1 VEPTSVASHQ
11 RSVRLPQRGLATAT
25 GPNGAPTAAG
35 AVSTSHRR
43 YLQNDVVELAENHHE
58 RHVVRGT
65 RVSSIWRW
73 RLRDA
78 GDQAPPLSPRL
89 VLRAVLGP
97 SHSTGPA
104 RLASLG
110 RAVALIDRRLGCT
123 TPIDGMRSTKRRP
136 RHRAIAARRSVAL
149 ERCAGPHPLADT
161 RRLTDRWHHCHSH
174 GGRAV
179 CRRPPRLLT
188 PIVPAAVP
196 AVRTHVVRLRAAHL
210 SRGLSRPVVPPSV
223 PAAGRALAE
232 VLAIGHTVHG
242 AQRRQRLGRHEVWLR
257 RGRCRLVLPSRSPV
271 RRHQLDTRSWCR
283 RPPTHLTTRPND
295 GRSRGR
301 IDTERPVRASH
312 RRSFREFDVECLGR

>member
-1 VEPTSVASHQ
+1 MTT
-11 RSVRLPQRGLATAT
+11 ATASRPA
-25 GPNGAPTAAG
+25 PNGASFAG
-35 AVSTSHRR
+35 LGCPASGAGGFR
-43 YLQNDVVELAENHHE
+43 DV
-58 RHVVRGT
+58 
-65 RVSSIWRW
+65 
-73 RLRDA
+73 
-78 GDQAPPLSPRL
+78 GDQAPPLSHRL

-110 RAVALIDRRLGCT
+110 RAAALIDRRLGCT
-123 TPIDGMRSTKRRP
+123 TPTDGMRSTKRRP